1 MGDQSGREVCT
12 IAVDE
17 SGAPRRTVRLAFE
30 LYSTG
35 EYSLER
41 PAQTLTDRGYKHEAQ
56 TLSGWTDL
64 DGTAGRN
71 TSGPLLPRHRHVQR
85 RGLLPAAVSRL

>member
-1 MGDQSGREVCT
+1 MR
-12 IAVDE
+12 A
-17 SGAPRRTVRLAFE
+17 AARRRTVRLAFE

-41 PAQTLTDRGYKHEAQ
+41 LAQTPTDRGYKHEAQ

-64 DGTAGRN
+64 DGT
-71 TSGPLLPRHRHVQR
+71 SWP
-85 RGLLPAAVSRL
+85 